1 MAHVVGVIL
10 LVMAVVIGIAM
21 ALQINAFTRGRSIIS
36 PRQLGLRIVCGVLLL
51 IIIGMIY
58 YGLAHEWS
66 DPLHEL
72 IFWTVLTLLP
82 LMVIVVAYIDLK
94 ETQVIGELRQAR
106 LYTGV
111 LRAEQEVRKDQEQP
125 EEDN

>member
-1 MAHVVGVIL
+1 MAYAAGVIL

-58 YGLAHEWS
+58 YGLAREWTN
-66 DPLHEL
+66 PLHEL
-72 IFWTVLTLLP
+72 IFWAALTLLP

-106 LYTGV
+106 LYTGA
-111 LRAEQEVRKDQEQP
+111 LRAEQEILKGQEQP